1 MKITKLKQIIKRKKI
16 KLQDL
21 ASDLKISIE
30 ELNSKLNGEKPFLII
45 EVAYL
50 KKRLNLSNEKM
61 GEVFF
66 TKAYREFKE
75 RKLNERFINSKG
87 VEERI

>member
-1 MKITKLKQIIKRKKI
+1 MQNTKLKQIIKRKKI

-21 ASDLKISIE
+21 ASDLNISAE
-30 ELNSKLNGEKPFLII
+30 ELETKLNGEKPFLII

-50 KKRLNLSNEKM
+50 KKRLNVSNEKM

-66 TKAYREFKE
+66 SKAFKKFKE
-75 RKLNERFINSKG
+75 RKLNER
-87 VEERI
+87 

>member
-1 MKITKLKQIIKRKKI
+1 MRNKKLKQIIKRKKI

-21 ASDLKISIE
+21 SSDLNISVE
-30 ELNSKLNGEKPFLII
+30 ELETKLNGEKPFLII

-50 KKRLNLSNEKM
+50 KKRLNVSNEKM

-66 TKAYREFKE
+66 NKAYKEFKE
-75 RKLNERFINSKG
+75 RRKSENCNY
-87 VEERI
+87 